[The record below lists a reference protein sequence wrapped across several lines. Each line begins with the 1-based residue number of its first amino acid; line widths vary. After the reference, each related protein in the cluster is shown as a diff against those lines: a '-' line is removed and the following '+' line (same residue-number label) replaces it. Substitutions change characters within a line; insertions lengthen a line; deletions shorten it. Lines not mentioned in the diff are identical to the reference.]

1 MSANRGDKSRFQ
13 INRKRA
19 VVRREKIRE
28 LVKGTATATAAAPA
42 RRAKPVK
49 PVKPARRSSSTTV
62 K

>member
-28 LVKGTATATAAAPA
+28 LVKGTAAAAAPA